1 MYKPMRFHSSCYTN
15 TQRTFTTN
23 TRLITTSC
31 WVKCMS
37 NYHFGWISS
46 DKHISLRKSTNITAR
61 CKSMWFELV
70 KTSKLVGTVSTLL
83 HLSNAKDV
91 HHKHRCQTHD
101 ICMVSLPCDL
111 SPMWT
116 VMWLFRSADRLNAL
130 SHTWHLCGF
139 SPVWT
144 LMWRFRSVDWLN
156 ALSHMWHLCG
166 FSPVWTLMW
175 WFRLPD
181 WLNAMSHM

>member
-83 HLSNAKDV
+83 QLCSSVNTNTELQFTVTLRTIILSSISLNMKVKLHFGFTSVAV
-91 HHKHRCQTHD
+91 HTTSSSPKFPGLHETFVKHMTFAWFPCHV
-101 ICMVSLPCDL
+101 ICLPCGLSCDSLDL
-111 SPMWT
+111 QI
-116 VMWLFRSADRLNAL
+116 D
-130 SHTWHLCGF
+130 
-139 SPVWT
+139 
-144 LMWRFRSVDWLN
+144 
-156 ALSHMWHLCG
+156 
-166 FSPVWTLMW
+166 
-175 WFRLPD
+175 
-181 WLNAMSHM
+181 